1 MSKIKETIPERA
13 NFHDDSPEYEPSDS
27 ECTRFESLWQ
37 KVAKVV
43 NTKPEPEKDRNGL
56 GSEDSWLAKSLFM
69 RGGW

>member
-27 ECTRFESLWQ
+27 ECRRIDAGWDKVAKAFFVDTSPESLWQ

-43 NTKPEPEKDRNGL
+43 NTTPKKGE
-56 GSEDSWLAKSLFM
+56 
-69 RGGW
+69 